1 MVNTSVVGD
10 AGTLWAVAAQFVI
23 AGFMGALW
31 FQYRASWRADRG
43 NRGPYWLMHWSATL
57 MTLFLVDGLVTALPN
72 SSGTDATLFVRAQI
86 LAATVLLAL
95 PVMKS
100 FILGRP
106 IRWYVA
112 VAGGLFVARAV
123 LSLTTDLVFG
133 HTTVNG
139 IPQNGRLLGPS
150 FLLPLMVVA
159 WYVATS
165 TARLP
170 ATRTRFGLQL
180 ASSLSLAGLLS
191 AYFTPPGPAAE
202 MLKGVWALP
211 LVAMLLVMAQR
222 RIGDADQRLA
232 RQHRLREA
240 LTEIANAA
248 WLITDPWE
256 VLKLAETMARQQVG
270 DQTLIGSLA
279 PGIRGQFSATF
290 TSSNG
295 QPEDDVTKNF
305 IEDLSEIVSVAA
317 ERMRLSGNLRQEAL
331 TDYLTRLPNRKALEL
346 HLKQALVRAQQNGV
360 RLALLYCD
368 VDEFKRE
375 NDQYGHAWGDELLQR
390 IASHLQSSMREG
402 TFVARVGGDE
412 FVVMIEDAGSRGD
425 LVKVATS
432 LRSGLDLQGTRR
444 IPPLLSVGV
453 AVWAGDD
460 GTDSDLLLRE
470 ADAAMFEGKRSAV
483 GVVVLDDALRARMLG
498 EQNLGREID
507 AALLQD
513 DFELHFQPIVDART
527 LGVVGVEG
535 LIRWPH
541 ADGMRMP
548 GQWIAFA
555 EKTGQIVPVGRWAVV
570 QARAAMR
577 RFNLPIAVNV
587 AARQLAEPRFV
598 EHLRADWGEDD
609 WHLLTLEITESDLLD
624 DLSQAIECLTAV
636 RALGARISIDD
647 FGTGY
652 SSFARLAN
660 LPVDVLKIDQ
670 AFVRD
675 LDSSKGIAVVR
686 AIIALAEAY
695 GLDIVAEGV
704 ETLEQLDVLTSL
716 RVPNLQGYLLG
727 RPSLYVPTRVDP
739 LTVHFAQPLGSSHEG
754 PIESSQQ
761 RDQAAEDRDRESA
774 YRDHSSEARDE
785 AAELR
790 DYASELRDQV
800 AELDETLTSTEN
812 LEIALRRAAV
822 ARLEAASDRRSAALD
837 RRAAASERIF
847 ANLDRQNAMADRDGR
862 S

>member
-1 MVNTSVVGD
+1 MGD

-31 FQYRASWRADRG
+31 FQYRASWRADRRK
-43 NRGPYWLMHWSATL
+43 RGPYWLMHWSATL
-57 MTLFLVDGLVTALPN
+57 MTLFLLNGLLTALP
-72 SSGTDATLFVRAQI
+72 SSHGADATLFLRAQV
-86 LAATVLLAL
+86 LATTVLLAL

-112 VAGGLFVARAV
+112 VAGGLFVARA
-123 LSLTTDLVFG
+123 LLWLTTDFVSA
-133 HTTVNG
+133 HTTLNG
-139 IPQNGRLLGPS
+139 IPQNGRLLGPT
-150 FLLPLMVVA
+150 FLLPLIVVA
-159 WYVATS
+159 WYVAAS
-165 TARLP
+165 TTRLP
-170 ATRTRFGLQL
+170 ATRTRLGLQL
-180 ASSLSLAGLLS
+180 AASLSLAGLLS
-191 AYFTPPGPAAE
+191 AYLIPPGPAAE
-202 MLKGVWALP
+202 MLKGAWALP
-211 LVAMLLVMAQR
+211 LVAMLHVMAQR
-222 RIGDADQRLA
+222 RIGAADRRVA

-240 LTEIANAA
+240 LTEIANTA
-248 WLITDPWE
+248 WLTTDPLE
-256 VLKLAETMARQQVG
+256 ILKLAETTARQQVG
-270 DQTLIGSLA
+270 DQSLTGSLA
-279 PGIRGQFSATF
+279 PGIRGQFSASF
-290 TSSNG
+290 TSSTE
-295 QPEDDVTKNF
+295 QPDDVTRNF
-305 IEDLSEIVSVAA
+305 VEDLSEIVSVAA
-317 ERMRLSGNLRQEAL
+317 ERMRLAANLRQEAL

-346 HLKQALVRAQQNGV
+346 HLKQALLRTKQNSV

-375 NDQYGHAWGDELLQR
+375 NDQYGHAWGDELVQR
-390 IASHLQSSMREG
+390 IASHLQTNVREG

-412 FVVMIEDAGSRGD
+412 FVVMIEDAGSRED
-425 LVKVATS
+425 LLKVARS
-432 LRSGLDLQGTRR
+432 LRSGLDLPGTRR

-483 GVVVLDDALRARMLG
+483 GVVVFDDALRARLVG

-507 AALLQD
+507 AALLHD
-513 DFELHFQPIVDART
+513 DFELHFQPIVGART
-527 LGVVGVEG
+527 LGVVGVEA

-548 GQWIAFA
+548 AQWIAFA

-570 QARAAMR
+570 AARAAMR

-587 AARQLAEPRFV
+587 SARQLAEPRFV

-609 WHLLTLEITESDLLD
+609 WHLLTLEITESELLD
-624 DLSQAIECLTAV
+624 DLSHAIECLTAV

-647 FGTGY
+647 FGTGF

-675 LDSSKGIAVVR
+675 LDSSEGIAVVR
-686 AIIALAEAY
+686 AIIALAVAY

-704 ETLEQLDVLTSL
+704 ETIEQLDVLTSL
-716 RVPNLQGYLLG
+716 GVPNLQGYLLG

-739 LTVHFAQPLGSSHEG
+739 FTVHLAQPLGSSHDG
-754 PIESSQQ
+754 HVQSGQQ
-761 RDQAAEDRDRESA
+761 RDRAAEDRDQESA
-774 YRDHSSEARDE
+774 CRDHSSEARDE

-790 DYASELRDQV
+790 DHAAELRDQV
-800 AELDETLTSTEN
+800 AELDETLTSMEN

-837 RRAAASERIF
+837 RHAAASERNF
-847 ANLDRQNAMADRDGR
+847 ADLDRQNAMADRDGH
-862 S
+862 